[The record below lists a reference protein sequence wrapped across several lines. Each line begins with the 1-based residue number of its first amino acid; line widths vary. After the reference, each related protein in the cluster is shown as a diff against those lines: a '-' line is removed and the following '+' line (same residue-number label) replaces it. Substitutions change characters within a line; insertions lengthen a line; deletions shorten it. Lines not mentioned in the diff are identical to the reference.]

1 MKKWNLQCF
10 ALVGFAAVA
19 GAAQAGTIR
28 VYGDVTGGAIPGETA
43 GTRFR
48 QGNGGEFKVEIVSG
62 TNWPANEFS
71 DNIGAGGANGNDTF
85 QTFCLEKDEFLSL
98 GGTYTTNDSFTQ
110 TAVLGGNNTNSGD
123 TISKQTAW
131 LYLNFRNGTLS
142 GYDYDA
148 PSGSTTRASDAEQL
162 QIAIW
167 ALENEENTGIGAE
180 SGLAAVLGILADG
193 SAAETWVTAALSA
206 PAAALNAA
214 FARVGVLNLS
224 TGAENN
230 QSVLTLMPLPSATG
244 LAMAGLM
251 GMTVRRR
258 RSM

>member
-62 TNWPANEFS
+62 TNWPANRFS

-142 GYDYDA
+142 GYDYNA
-148 PSGSTTRASDAEQL
+148 PLGSTTRASDAEQL

-167 ALENEENTGIGAE
+167 ALENEENIGIGAE
-180 SGLAAVLGILADG
+180 SGLAALQGILSGDAEAWVI
-193 SAAETWVTAALSA
+193 AAFAA
-206 PAAALNAA
+206 PAAALDSA
-214 FARVGVLNLS
+214 FAQVGVLNLS

-230 QSVLTLMPLPSATG
+230 QSLLTLIPLPSATG